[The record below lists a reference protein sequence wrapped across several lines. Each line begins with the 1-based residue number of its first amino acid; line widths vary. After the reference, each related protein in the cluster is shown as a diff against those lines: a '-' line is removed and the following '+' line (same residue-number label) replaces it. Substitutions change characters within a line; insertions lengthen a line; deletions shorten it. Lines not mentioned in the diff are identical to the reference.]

1 MIVLYYVV
9 LVVAVMI
16 VWPSGR
22 TGNIVVGKMD
32 SLYVSV
38 LLKWVTI
45 RIHTVLPFRPTQPGH
60 SAMARRNN

>member
-1 MIVLYYVV
+1 
-9 LVVAVMI
+9 MI